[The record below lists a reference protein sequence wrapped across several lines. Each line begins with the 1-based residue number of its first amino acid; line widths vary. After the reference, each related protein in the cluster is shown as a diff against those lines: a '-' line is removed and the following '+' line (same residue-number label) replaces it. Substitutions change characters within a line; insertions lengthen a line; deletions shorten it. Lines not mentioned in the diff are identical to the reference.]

1 MLGRKGPGRPGPHG
15 PDAWAQG
22 PFRRRES
29 PRNAVTAD
37 LRNNRACVPPKHDRR
52 PPLSGKQQ
60 NPQSTRKERR
70 AAERR
75 DRFDVARDERR
86 ARATSQSG
94 GRSSLLSTRN
104 IMIGAVLVGVLIV
117 AVVAVNQLGNRV
129 TGTLSDPGTAYPAA
143 LLDGA
148 TIGTADAPV
157 TLEVYEDFQC
167 PYCAQYSLSTE
178 PVLVSRYVQSGVLRI
193 VHHDIAILGRGG
205 ADDESKLTATG
216 ATCADREDRYWDYA
230 HWVYNNQDGENAGG
244 FRRERLT
251 AIAEAAGLERGAF
264 SACLNDTTAIQE
276 VADAT
281 TKATNLGINST
292 PTMYVN
298 GKQITTTLSPDE
310 IGAEIE
316 AAAASAAPSPSGA
329 ASPAASQTPAP

>member
-1 MLGRKGPGRPGPHG
+1 ML
-15 PDAWAQG
+15 
-22 PFRRRES
+22 
-29 PRNAVTAD
+29 
-37 LRNNRACVPPKHDRR
+37 
-52 PPLSGKQQ
+52 
-60 NPQSTRKERR
+60 
-70 AAERR
+70 
-75 DRFDVARDERR
+75 
-86 ARATSQSG
+86 
-94 GRSSLLSTRN
+94 
-104 IMIGAVLVGVLIV
+104 GAVLVGVLIV
-117 AVVAVNQLGNRV
+117 AVVAVNQLGNRA

-143 LLDGA
+143 LLDGV

-178 PVLVSRYVQSGVLRI
+178 PVLVSRYVQSGGILRI

-216 ATCADREDRYWDYA
+216 ATCADREGMYWDYA

-264 SACLNDTTAIQE
+264 SACLNDATAIQE

-281 TKATNLGINST
+281 TQATNLGINST

-298 GKQITTTLSPDE
+298 GKEITTTLSPDE

-329 ASPAASQTPAP
+329 ASPGASQTPTP